1 MTQCHCI
8 FKKPKHL
15 PGHGQYSP
23 LLVVVAVTLV
33 DVLLQDS
40 QNAYHAD
47 GLLPGTVNAV
57 FVSVQNT
64 KGVIRCLQTVEAG
77 LDEILVNLNLQ

>member
-1 MTQCHCI
+1 M
-8 FKKPKHL
+8 
-15 PGHGQYSP
+15 
-23 LLVVVAVTLV
+23 VVAVTLV
-33 DVLLQDS
+33 DILLEHS

-47 GLLPGTVNAV
+47 GLLPSTVNAV

-64 KGVIRCLQTVEAG
+64 KGIIRRLQTVEAG